1 MKSSDF
7 ILHPS
12 EFILCNM
19 ATDWYPQAEKYE
31 TTKYYQGNQG
41 RRAVVMHIAEGS
53 YAAAVR
59 WLQDAQLNPNS
70 SAHYVIAKDGR
81 VAQLVSINNGAWA
94 NGLRWNVDSTQ
105 PNGGYWTNAR
115 GVKVTP
121 SWQDI
126 VPGQNP
132 NYYTISVEHEGF
144 YKETWTPEMYDA
156 NNKLLVWLANE
167 YDIWWVPYR
176 NLIGHYAIDNVD
188 RPNCPGPTVDFVKMA
203 ADANTTR
210 ILGMVVPDNKSAHV
224 YGTTALL
231 SLPTKTIISYL
242 SETDVQVYGYVDFG
256 GKRWYISQ
264 YSFDNKLPYFFEA
277 ASTVQTP
284 ALYPSLCL
292 NPGYRDS
299 VTPSANEMRDL
310 NPQWLRVLLFQQ
322 YQNFTTG
329 QNTELDWLIA
339 RAQQANP
346 NIKILA
352 LINPETFNQV
362 PPATGSSDWSAYI
375 AKVADLAQK
384 VANFYK
390 GKISALEV
398 WNEPDVQQILPENY
412 AALLKAS
419 YPKIKEVNPTLPVI
433 SAGICCGEGFDYL
446 KRVVAAAPNAYD
458 GAGWH
463 MYGERAD
470 GYPFA
475 SWGFGELRNSINQA
489 RAIAGKPL
497 WITEVGAQLDW
508 GWGDI
513 PPAQGVAEY
522 MKRAYAIMND
532 VGRNQVAHAFWF
544 TWRIAN
550 ESWGM
555 VDDAD
560 TKRPAWFSFQQLAQ
574 GNVPPPTGIV
584 EITNV
589 TLTPTTLET
598 GQVLNVSIT
607 VKNGTNATISTQAP
621 APGFVYNE
629 GESFISRGY
638 TEVNGA
644 YRVGIDFD
652 GRTGIDHPYRW
663 GFGSA
668 LAPNETRVITG
679 QIRLNSA
686 ATKNYWA
693 GLVQEQIAW
702 KQDNA
707 GKTQITVTAPTPPP
721 PTGNPTILAASFT
734 PQSLTSG
741 QMLNVSI
748 TVRNDTNVP
757 LATQGPNPGFTYL
770 EGESFLSH
778 GLTEQRDAFR
788 VGVDFDGR
796 AANMIDHPYRWGFG
810 SALQPGETRIIN
822 GQIRLNSLAAKNYW
836 AGLVREQIAWLQDN
850 QGKTLITV
858 TSGTTPPQ
866 PTGRVTITQ
875 VQFIPTYLQTGQ
887 IMQIK
892 VTVRNDTAQAIS
904 SQGPDTGFLYNEGD
918 NYLTKGFAPAN
929 GAWRVGVDY
938 DGRQNVEPRAYPYR
952 WGIGTLAPGQSVVV
966 VGFIRLNRKQ
976 SVNYWVGLIQED
988 SNVIAGN
995 AGTTMINV
1003 SKA

>member
-1 MKSSDF
+1 
-7 ILHPS
+7 
-12 EFILCNM
+12 M
-19 ATDWYPQAEKYE
+19 ATDWYPQAEKFE
-31 TTKYYQGNQG
+31 TTKFYLGNQG

-53 YAAAVR
+53 YEAAVR

-70 SAHYVIAKDGR
+70 SAHFIIAKDGR
-81 VAQLVSINNGAWA
+81 VAQLVSVNNGAWA
-94 NGLRWNVDSTQ
+94 NGLRWNVDATQ
-105 PNGGYWTNAR
+105 PNSGYWTNPR
-115 GVKVTP
+115 GVRVKP

-132 NYYTISVEHEGF
+132 NFYTISVEHEGF
-144 YKETWTPEMYDA
+144 YQEVWTPEMYAA

-167 YDIWWVPYR
+167 FDLWWVPYR

-188 RPNCPGPTVDFVKMA
+188 RANCPGPHVDFVKMA
-203 ADANTTR
+203 ADANTAR
-210 ILGMVVPDNKSAHV
+210 ILSLVVPQAQNAHV

-231 SLPTKTIISYL
+231 SLPTNTIIAYL
-242 SETDVQVYGYVDFG
+242 RETDVQVYGYLDFG
-256 GKRWYISQ
+256 GRRWYISQ
-264 YSFDNKLPYFFEA
+264 YSFSNNLPYFFEQA
-277 ASTVQTP
+277 ATVPTP
-284 ALYPSLCL
+284 ALFPSLCL

-299 VTPSANEMRDL
+299 VTPSADELRAL
-310 NPQWLRVLLFQQ
+310 APQWLRVLLFQQ

-329 QNTELDWLIA
+329 QNSELDWLIA

-346 NIKILA
+346 NLKILA
-352 LINPETFNQV
+352 LLNPETFNQI
-362 PPATGSSDWSAYI
+362 PPAAGSSDWTNYI
-375 AKVADLAQK
+375 ARVADLAQK
-384 VANFYK
+384 IGQFYR

-398 WNEPDVQQILPENY
+398 WNEPDVQQIVPEDY
-412 AALLKAS
+412 AALLNAC
-419 YPKIKEVNPTLPVI
+419 YPKIKAGNPDLPVI
-433 SAGICCGEGFDYL
+433 SAGICCGENFDYL

-463 MYGERAD
+463 VYAERAD

-475 SWGFGELRNSINQA
+475 SWGFGELRNAINQA

-497 WITEVGAQLDW
+497 WLTEIGAQLDW
-508 GWGDI
+508 NWGTI
-513 PPAQGVAEY
+513 PPPQGVAEY
-522 MKRAYAIMND
+522 MRRAYAILSD
-532 VGRNQVAHAFWF
+532 VGRNQVAQAFWF

-555 VDDAD
+555 VDDAGN
-560 TKRPAWFSFQQLAQ
+560 KRPAWFMFQQLAQ
-574 GNVPPPTGIV
+574 GAPQPPTGNC
-584 EITNV
+584 EITSV

-607 VKNGTNATISTQAP
+607 VKNGTNTTLPTQAP
-621 APGFVYNE
+621 APGLVYNE
-629 GESFISRGY
+629 GETFTTRGY
-638 TEVNGA
+638 AEVNGA

-652 GRTGIDHPYRW
+652 GRSGIDHPYRW

-679 QIRLNSA
+679 QIRLNTA

-702 KQDNA
+702 KQDTV
-707 GKTQITVTAPTPPP
+707 GKTLITVTPPSPPP
-721 PTGNPTILAASFT
+721 PTGNPTIIAASFT
-734 PQSLTSG
+734 PQTLQTG
-741 QMLNVSI
+741 QLLNVSI

-778 GLTEQRDAFR
+778 GFVEQRDAFR

-796 AANMIDHPYRWGFG
+796 AATMIDHPYRWGFG
-810 SALQPGETRIIN
+810 TPLQPGETRVIT
-822 GQIRLNSLAAKNYW
+822 GQIRLNNAATKNYW

-858 TSGTTPPQ
+858 SPTTPP
-866 PTGRVTITQ
+866 PSTGQVTITN
-875 VQFIPTYLQTGQ
+875 VQFIPTSLQTGQ
-887 IMQIK
+887 IVQIK
-892 VTVRNDTAQAIS
+892 ITLRNDTAQTLG

-918 NYLTKGFAPAN
+918 NYLTKGFPPAN

-938 DGRQNVEPRAYPYR
+938 DGRQNVDPRAYPYR

-976 SVNYWVGLIQED
+976 NTNYWAGLLQEEN
-988 SNVIAGN
+988 NVIVGN
-995 AGTTMINV
+995 AGTTMLNV